1 MNRTICKKKAKAND
15 QKKYNIRKSYK
26 IYQRTLKTLINI
38 LKTLRSYDILKMTI
52 LCYEK

>member
-26 IYQRTLKTLINI
+26 IYQRTEYRI
-38 LKTLRSYDILKMTI
+38 LNDTMALNHQNPN
-52 LCYEK
+52 CEKL